1 MNSRA
6 NLLQEAGCL
15 IGGVGQSCSAA
26 YSSGGVAPYV
36 GPARAEEVHA
46 QVGARL
52 CHLGRTEESR
62 KTRVLRPDTGMP
74 ANGEAPRGIAD
85 GALGRTGGHQD
96 PRGLDRVVRV
106 PPPWERGLNAQ
117 QIRVWRR
124 RS

>member
-1 MNSRA
+1 MNPRA
-6 NLLQEAGCL
+6 NLLQETGCL

-26 YSSGGVAPYV
+26 DSSRGVPPYV
-36 GPARAEEVHA
+36 GSARAEEVHA
-46 QVGARL
+46 QVGAR
-52 CHLGRTEESR
+52 HLGRTEESR

-74 ANGEAPRGIAD
+74 ANGEAPRGVAD

-106 PPPWERGLNAQ
+106 PPPWERRLHAQ
-117 QIRVWRR
+117 QVRVWRR